1 MNRYAAVDIGGTTI
15 KFGVLEE
22 SGVFLEKRTCP
33 TPPGEQILPA
43 VLALV
48 EDALERWP
56 LRGVAVSSTGVVDC
70 ETGTIVYAGPTVPH
84 YAGTN
89 FKQAVEAK
97 FGLPCQVENDVNCAG
112 LAEYLS
118 GAGKGSRCLVCLTV
132 GTGVGGCAILHGK
145 VLHGASGSAMEV
157 GYLPVAGRDLQ
168 EWASTSALCRQVA
181 QSKGEPLERWDGKR
195 VLEAAEKGD
204 PVCVQAVDELCRRL
218 GQGIGAVAYVLN
230 PDRVV
235 LGGGIMAH
243 SAALLPKIFQA
254 VKETLRPVAYEALTL
269 CGAAYGNDAGMVR
282 ALNHFLEWQNK

>member
-48 EDALERWP
+48 EDALKRWP

-70 ETGTIVYAGPTVPH
+70 ETGTIVYAGPTVPR

-118 GAGKGSRCLVCLTV
+118 GAGKGSRYLVCLTV

-168 EWASTSALCRQVA
+168 EWLPQAPCAGRLPRA
-181 QSKGEPLERWDGKR
+181 KGSPWNAGTESGFWRRRKR
-195 VLEAAEKGD
+195 
-204 PVCVQAVDELCRRL
+204 
-218 GQGIGAVAYVLN
+218 
-230 PDRVV
+230 
-235 LGGGIMAH
+235 
-243 SAALLPKIFQA
+243 
-254 VKETLRPVAYEALTL
+254 ETLSAFRRWTNCAGGWARASGPWPMCSTRTGWCWGEALWPTAPH
-269 CGAAYGNDAGMVR
+269 CCPKFPR
-282 ALNHFLEWQNK
+282 R